1 MTQEGQSVAGEGGT
15 PIVVGDADIVEISES
30 GAVIADGEVVGQ
42 IQLFD
47 FQDPTHL
54 RNVGKNLFQVSNASG
69 EPLAVEVTR
78 LIPGALE
85 RSNVNVICEMVRLI
99 EGQRA
104 YEASARSLTIQ
115 DEQTGSLITTF
126 GRS

>member
-15 PIVVGDADIVEISES
+15 PIVVGGADIVEISES

-47 FQDPTHL
+47 FQDATHL

-78 LIPGALE
+78 LIRSPG
-85 RSNVNVICEMVRLI
+85 RSTSTLCMRNGAAI

-115 DEQTGSLITTF
+115 DEQTGC
-126 GRS
+126 